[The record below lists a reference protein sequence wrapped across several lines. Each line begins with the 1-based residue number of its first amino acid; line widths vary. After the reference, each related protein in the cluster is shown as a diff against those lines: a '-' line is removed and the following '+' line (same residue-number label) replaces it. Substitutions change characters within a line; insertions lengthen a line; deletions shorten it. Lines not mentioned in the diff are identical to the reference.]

1 MSSPRNSFV
10 VNDSEDDT
18 SRPQNNRGQT
28 GISETANEET
38 ERSPKTTGE
47 RTGHKLQGPFRLQ
60 SKGSSP
66 TTPSVRKNTI
76 HSISRRS
83 PQAQPT
89 ASTKSPPEL
98 SPNPPKLVRFQVA
111 GRSSPDKTKEKQLT
125 TTVEG
130 ENNIDGA
137 RDLEVMLNPIPN
149 VLTQK
154 DLEQLLPPKPLLP
167 RTDAEFEDRYRELKV
182 AAMSWVKQHFS
193 KDFAKPLTSFDILE
207 ISNKNPE
214 LIQYINCIVSS
225 GRDSWED
232 IFVERRIALIYGVLG
247 KVIEVHVFGEEMF
260 GASDRQRT
268 TLRGIDLEMLN
279 LNGRRLT
286 HTVISRSP
294 DVHLADF
301 HPVHRLRPPKSA
313 RWYNQRLSLRP
324 RPRASPGTGL
334 LPCPAPGAPL
344 GSSLVHA
351 QLPSA
356 PKIPP

>member
-1 MSSPRNSFV
+1 MSSPRNPLV

-18 SRPQNNRGQT
+18 SRPQKHRGQT
-28 GISETANEET
+28 GISETVIEET

-47 RTGHKLQGPFRLQ
+47 RTGHKRRGPSHLQG
-60 SKGSSP
+60 KGSSP
-66 TTPSVRKNTI
+66 TTPSVRKNTT
-76 HSISRRS
+76 HSTSRS
-83 PQAQPT
+83 PQVQPT

-98 SPNPPKLVRFQVA
+98 PPKPPKLVRFQVA
-111 GRSSPDKTKEKQLT
+111 CQSSPDKTKEKQLT
-125 TTVEG
+125 TIVEE

-137 RDLEVMLNPIPN
+137 RGLEVMLNPTPN
-149 VLTQK
+149 VLTQE

-167 RTDAEFEDRYRELKV
+167 RTDAEFEDRYRELKF

-193 KDFAKPLTSFDILE
+193 KDFAEPLTSFDILE
-207 ISNKNPE
+207 ISKQNPE

-232 IFVERRIALIYGVLG
+232 IFVERRISLIYGVLG

-286 HTVISRSP
+286 HTLISLSP

-313 RWYNQRLSLRP
+313 RWYNQRLPLRP
-324 RPRASPGTGL
+324 RPRASPGTRL

-344 GSSLVHA
+344 GSSLAHA
-351 QLPSA
+351 
-356 PKIPP
+356 